1 MLKVSCGCVLQQ
13 AAELEVEKVKC
24 EVCRQSDKNKLD
36 EDEELISCSACSRS
50 GTVYCLFLFFFFSCS
65 SCSTGAADNIFDR
78 NYATGLLTKQQ
89 HGGSLK
95 SVE

>member
-1 MLKVSCGCVLQQ
+1 MGNIVY
-13 AAELEVEKVKC
+13 
-24 EVCRQSDKNKLD
+24 
-36 EDEELISCSACSRS
+36 SACKLGMGISLLK
-50 GTVYCLFLFFFFSCS
+50 LF
-65 SCSTGAADNIFDR
+65 TIINHTQQMGMITPTPTKGAADNIFDR